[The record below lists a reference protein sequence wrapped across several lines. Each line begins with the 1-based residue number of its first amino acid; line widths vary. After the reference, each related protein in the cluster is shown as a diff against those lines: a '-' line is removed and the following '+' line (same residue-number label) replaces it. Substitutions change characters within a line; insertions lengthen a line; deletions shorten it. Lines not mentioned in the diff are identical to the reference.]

1 MRQLGVAI
9 RDVSGFLRERLDHIA
24 QSGKALVYGLR
35 LLQPIARAARPSNP
49 LGASQVDQVQL
60 SCASKISHASDESGV
75 AFRTERP
82 NSSSQVNALHDDGH
96 DEVGATAV
104 LVHVGA
110 GNGAIAG
117 AFKPQLI
124 YRLHA

>member
-60 SCASKISHASDESGV
+60 SRASQIIAGV
-75 AFRTERP
+75 AYH
-82 NSSSQVNALHDDGH
+82 NHIGSV
-96 DEVGATAV
+96 V
-104 LVHVGA
+104 A
-110 GNGAIAG
+110 GNTKAV
-117 AFKPQLI
+117 F
-124 YRLHA
+124 